1 MKIKKIILIMF
12 AILSISTI
20 SMATNEEILD
30 SQSDKLNIKK
40 FVDEANSYTKDSF
53 GDLDINE
60 LLNNALK
67 GDINNKSIVEKIM
80 SLFGS
85 EIGQTLKIMGS
96 IIVIVIIHS
105 ILKSVSD
112 SLENKSISQIAYYVQ
127 YILIVTI
134 IMSNFGSLITMTKQ
148 SIQDLVAFSS
158 SLIPILI
165 TLLVTT
171 GSMVSA
177 SVIQPVLLYLITFI
191 GNIINVIF
199 LPLILVGTAL
209 SIISKISDKV
219 QIDKLAKYFRSS
231 VIWAIG
237 VVLTVFVGVLS
248 LEGTLSSSVDRF
260 NRKNYQ
266 GCNIEFCSCS
276 WKNIRRCSRYS
287 NRM

>member
-276 WKNIRRCSRYS
+276 WKNIRRCS
-287 NRM
+287 

>member
-1 MKIKKIILIMF
+1 MKIKKIILILLM
-12 AILSISTI
+12 ILSINTV
-20 SMATNEEILD
+20 SMATQDEILS

-40 FVDEANSYTKDSF
+40 FVDEANNYTKDSF
-53 GDLDINE
+53 EDLDINE
-60 LLNNALK
+60 ILNNALK
-67 GDINNKSIVEKIM
+67 GDINNKTILEKIL
-80 SLFGS
+80 SLFGK
-85 EIGQTLKIMGS
+85 EIGQTLKTMGS
-96 IIVIVIIHS
+96 IIVIVVIHS

-112 SLENKSISQIAYYVQ
+112 SLENKSVSQIAYYVQ

-148 SIQDLVAFSS
+148 AIQDLVAFSS
-158 SLIPILI
+158 SLIPLLI

-177 SVIQPVLLYLITFI
+177 SVVQPVLLFLITFI
-191 GNIINVIF
+191 GNMINTLF

-237 VVLTVFVGVLS
+237 LVLTIFVGVLS
-248 LEGTLSSSVDRF
+248 LEGTLSSSVDRV
-260 NRKNYQ
+260 NSKNY
-266 GCNIEFCSCS
+266 
-276 WKNIRRCSRYS
+276 
-287 NRM
+287 

>member
-1 MKIKKIILIMF
+1 MKIKKIILIMLVF
-12 AILSISTI
+12 LSINTI
-20 SMATNEEILD
+20 SMATEEEILN

-53 GDLDINE
+53 EDFDINE

-67 GDINNKSIVEKIM
+67 GNINNKSILEKIIN
-80 SLFGS
+80 LFS
-85 EIGQTLKIMGS
+85 KEIGQTLKIMGS
-96 IIVIVIIHS
+96 IIVIVVIHS
-105 ILKSVSD
+105 ILKSISD

-134 IMSNFGSLITMTKQ
+134 IMSNFGNLITMTKQ

-177 SVIQPVLLYLITFI
+177 SIVQPVLLYLITFI
-191 GNIINVIF
+191 GNIINAIF
-199 LPLILVGTAL
+199 LPLILIGTAL

-237 VVLTVFVGVLS
+237 IVLTIFVGVLS

-260 NRKNYQ
+260 NSQNDKS
-266 GCNIEFCSCS
+266 CNIKFYTCC
-276 WKNIRRCSRYS
+276 WKNIRRCC
-287 NRM
+287 

>member
-12 AILSISTI
+12 AILSINTI

-266 GCNIEFCSCS
+266 GYNIEFCSCS
-276 WKNIRRCSRYS
+276 WKNIRRCS
-287 NRM
+287 

>member
-1 MKIKKIILIMF
+1 MQKMKIKKIILIMF

-276 WKNIRRCSRYS
+276 WKNIRRCS
-287 NRM
+287 

>member
-1 MKIKKIILIMF
+1 MLVF
-12 AILSISTI
+12 LSINTI
-20 SMATNEEILD
+20 SMATEEEILN

-53 GDLDINE
+53 EDFDINE

-67 GDINNKSIVEKIM
+67 GNINNKSILEKIIN
-80 SLFGS
+80 LFS
-85 EIGQTLKIMGS
+85 KEIGQTLKIMGS
-96 IIVIVIIHS
+96 IIVIVVIHS
-105 ILKSVSD
+105 ILKSISD

-134 IMSNFGSLITMTKQ
+134 IMSNFGNLITMTKQ

-177 SVIQPVLLYLITFI
+177 SIVQPVLLYLITFI
-191 GNIINVIF
+191 GNIINAIF
-199 LPLILVGTAL
+199 LPLILIGTAL

-237 VVLTVFVGVLS
+237 IVLTIFVGVLS

-260 NRKNYQ
+260 NSQNDKS
-266 GCNIEFCSCS
+266 CNI
-276 WKNIRRCSRYS
+276 
-287 NRM
+287 

>member
-266 GCNIEFCSCS
+266 SCNIEFCSCS
-276 WKNIRRCSRYS
+276 WKNIRRCS
-287 NRM
+287 